1 MTTRPQPGARRG
13 EGIALAR
20 AHDASPIPGSSVRT
34 FGAALRQLR
43 AEYGLGTRRLA
54 DRSTVSRRAIQYL
67 EDGSIRPRRCTIGAL
82 AYGLDPDD
90 PERRKEIIASLV
102 AAAGGED
109 ALAPD
114 HGWPRYRAR
123 RFQRGLLEG
132 TVPLPSDIARRIDL
146 HKRADAAWHASC
158 AVLDR
163 PGALDD
169 VAALG
174 EAQRLL
180 DEGRRLRAQ
189 AGGPLGLWLGK
200 HHFSY
205 GIGVP

>member
-1 MTTRPQPGARRG
+1 MTTRQQPGARRG

-82 AYGLDPDD
+82 AYGLEPDD
-90 PERRKEIIASLV
+90 RERRKEIIASLV

-109 ALAPD
+109 ALAAD
-114 HGWPRYRAR
+114 GRWPRYRKR
-123 RFQRGLLEG
+123 RFDRGLLNG
-132 TVPLPSDIARRIDL
+132 SVPLPADIRERLEAMQRHDALRRE
-146 HKRADAAWHASC
+146 AWAL
-158 AVLDR
+158 LDR
-163 PGALDD
+163 PGARDDGDILDR
-169 VAALG
+169 ANALLS
-174 EAQRLL
+174 EA
-180 DEGRRLRAQ
+180 RRLDAA
-189 AGGPLGLWLGK
+189 AGGPITLL
-200 HHFSY
+200 
-205 GIGVP
+205 IGHREIRAGWVI